1 MIVRRSSLR
10 QIILGCIVIYL
21 SFMNLY
27 RIYHILVTL
36 LSSRQGEATQSL
48 LRTVSAEE
56 TCIELVTVH
65 TSSAQYSKLTLTSL
79 GEASFS
85 A

>member
-1 MIVRRSSLR
+1 M
-10 QIILGCIVIYL
+10 
-21 SFMNLY
+21 F
-27 RIYHILVTL
+27 
-36 LSSRQGEATQSL
+36 SSRFYRPRGEAAQSL